1 MKPRAHADIY
11 SDETIMYDLFIRIVR
26 FFNELSIFFVNCVR
40 FEVNCAKSHHR
51 VISDGLRNA
60 ATATTLA

>member
-1 MKPRAHADIY
+1 
-11 SDETIMYDLFIRIVR
+11 MYDLFIRIVR

-40 FEVNCAKSHHR
+40 FEVNFAKSHHR